1 MEFLY
6 FLEGLRTPVGDA
18 FFSLITHL
26 GEETLFIIAGLL
38 IFWCINKW
46 EGYYLLTVGLS
57 GTVINQFL
65 KLWFRIP
72 RPWVKDPDFTIVE
85 SARAEATG
93 YSFPSGHTQS
103 SVGIFGALA
112 KWNWNRGALLR
123 VLCLMICILVPLSR
137 MYLGVHTPADVGV
150 SVVVA
155 LLLIF
160 VIYPFI
166 QKAVQDPKYMRT
178 LMGVMTLGSVLFV
191 LFVECYSFPADID
204 PHNMASGLKNA
215 YTMLGCILG
224 VWLTYEADSRWIR
237 FDVKAVW
244 WAQILKLA
252 LGLAILL
259 GIKAGMKAPLM
270 AMCGGHNIADA
281 IRYFLMVAFAG
292 CIWPLTFPFWTGF
305 ARKSSDGK
313 NCHKNA

>member
-1 MEFLY
+1 MHFCNGGSMEFLY
-6 FLEGLRTPVGDA
+6 FLEGLRTPIGDT
-18 FFSLITHL
+18 FFALITHL
-26 GEETLFIIAGLL
+26 GEETLFIVAGLL
-38 IFWCINKW
+38 IFWCVNKM

-112 KWNWNRGALLR
+112 KWNHSLVLR
-123 VLCLMICILVPLSR
+123 AVCFLICVLVPLSR

-150 SVVVA
+150 SIVVA
-155 LLLIF
+155 LCLI
-160 VIYPFI
+160 VGIYPMV
-166 QKAVQDPKYMRT
+166 QKAVKEPKYMRI
-178 LMGVMTLGSVLFV
+178 LMGCMLLGAVLFV
-191 LFVECYSFPADID
+191 VFVECYAFPADID
-204 PHNMASGLKNA
+204 PHNMESGLKNA

-224 VWLTYEADSRWIR
+224 VWLTYEVDLRWLR
-237 FDVKAVW
+237 FETKAALA
-244 WAQILKLA
+244 AQICKLV

-259 GIKAGMKAPLM
+259 GIKAGLKAPLL
-270 AMCGGHNIADA
+270 ALCGGHHAADA

-292 CIWPLTFPFWTGF
+292 CVWPKTFPVWEKIAT
-305 ARKSSDGK
+305 RMPR
-313 NCHKNA
+313 